1 MYQYAYLLSILLA
14 APTASQAPA
23 APAVEPSETIAH
35 PDLLYATIGNEKL
48 KLDLVLPKGPG
59 PHPCVVCFHGGAWR
73 GGSRKDLTKPTLFA
87 PGGKE
92 KGVEFSL
99 LDMLARKGYAA
110 ASVSYRLA
118 PGAKFPAQIIDA
130 KTAVRFLRTNAEK
143 YDLDP
148 ERFAALGF
156 SAGGHLAALLGVTDS
171 KAGFD
176 GKLYPDASSAVQV
189 VIDYFGP
196 AQLSLF
202 AETPGVNDAFMVP
215 LLGKECRTDPKLYA
229 YASPIEY
236 VTKAAAPTLII
247 HGTADFIVPIIHS
260 ERFYDKLKDAGV
272 KVEMLKM
279 KGNGHGWAGD
289 ATEESAKAMLKFL
302 DENLKKPAKK

>member
-1 MYQYAYLLSILLA
+1 MYQYAYLLAILLA
-14 APTASQAPA
+14 PPSVA
-23 APAVEPSETIAH
+23 AERTDTVAH
-35 PDLLYATIGNEKL
+35 PDLTYATYGDEKM

-73 GGSRKDLTKPTLFA
+73 AGNRKDLTKPTLFA

-92 KGVEFSL
+92 KDEEFSL

-118 PGAKFPAQIIDA
+118 PEAKFPAQIIDA
-130 KTAVRFLRTNAEK
+130 KTAVRFLRANAAK
-143 YDLDP
+143 YDLAPD
-148 ERFAALGF
+148 RFASLGF
-156 SAGGHLAALLGVTDS
+156 SSGGHLAALLGVTDS

-176 GKLYPDASSAVQV
+176 GKLHPDVSSDVQV

-229 YASPIEY
+229 KASPIEY

-279 KGNGHGWAGD
+279 KGKGHGWTGD
-289 ATEESAKAMLKFL
+289 ATEESARALVKFL
-302 DENLKKPAKK
+302 DENLVKPVKK